1 MKKILINLAIL
12 LSVYIITL
20 LEVIFFKQISIL
32 SIVPNFLIIVM
43 IFLIDYLDRFTYM
56 SMLVLIGIYIDIVF
70 SMNIGFTSA
79 SLLICAFIDE
89 IIDNI
94 LYQDNRVI
102 YIIRILILTFI
113 FNISYYMLRVV
124 LYNLDIQF
132 IQLLIQTT
140 TVAILNILLGIVIYR
155 PLKYVGLKIE
165 KFYKKSNILTRY
177 F

>member
-79 SLLICAFIDE
+79 SLLICVFIDE

-155 PLKYVGLKIE
+155 PLKHVGLKIE

>member
-140 TVAILNILLGIVIYR
+140 TVAILNTLLGIVIYR

>member
-20 LEVIFFKQISIL
+20 LEVVFLKQISIF
-32 SIVPNFLIIVM
+32 SIIPNFLIIVTV
-43 IFLIDYLDRFTYM
+43 FLIDYLDRFTYM
-56 SMLVLIGIYIDIVF
+56 TMLVLIGIYIDIVF

-79 SLLICAFIDE
+79 ALLICAFTDE
-89 IIDNI
+89 IMDNI
-94 LYQDNRVI
+94 LYQDNRLI
-102 YIIRILILTFI
+102 YIIRILTLTFI
-113 FNISYYMLRVV
+113 FNITYYMFRVV

-132 IQLLIQTT
+132 IQLLLQTT
-140 TVAILNILLGIVIYR
+140 TVAILNILLGIIIYR
-155 PLKYVGLKIE
+155 PLKFVGLKIE